1 MRDQGNFD
9 QRPGETAEA
18 WLARLRAVSQEGMV
32 MHQRFSYQHQKEG
45 AERLVKQAQKASGSP
60 RAAETP
66 PPGNGTAGARQVT
79 PGTLEGVKEAFRHLT
94 PEEQREF
101 ALWLSRGMAGD

>member
-1 MRDQGNFD
+1 VSDQGNFD

-45 AERLVKQAQKASGSP
+45 AERLVKQSQKPPGPLRST
-60 RAAETP
+60 ETP
-66 PPGNGTAGARQVT
+66 PPGNGTAGARKAT
-79 PGTLEGVKEAFRHLT
+79 PGTLESVKDAFRHLT
-94 PEEQREF
+94 QEERQQF
-101 ALWLSRGMAGD
+101 ALWLSQGMPGD